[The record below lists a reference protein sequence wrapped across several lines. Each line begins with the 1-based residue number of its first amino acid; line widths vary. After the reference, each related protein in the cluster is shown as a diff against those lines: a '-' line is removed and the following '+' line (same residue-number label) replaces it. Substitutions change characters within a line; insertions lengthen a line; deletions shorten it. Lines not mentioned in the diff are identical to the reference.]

1 MRLTWG
7 SSDDRKVTDLMAGV
21 SRRDRRQML
30 QLMHPTE
37 VAGGTV
43 LASEGKRGREFYVL
57 TEGRVHVSVDGEA
70 VGEIEPGD
78 FFGEIAL
85 LGDGFRTA
93 TVVADDDV
101 SVEIMNRREFA
112 GVLDLWPQF
121 ANEVTRRATC
131 RMSRLFA

>member
-1 MRLTWG
+1 MKLTWG
-7 SSDDRKVTDLMAGV
+7 TSDDRRVTDLMAGV
-21 SRRDRRQML
+21 SRRDRRRML
-30 QLMHPTE
+30 QLMHPTD
-37 VAGGTV
+37 VSSGTV
-43 LASEGKRGREFYVL
+43 LATEGKRGREFFVL
-57 TEGRVHVSVDGEA
+57 TGGRVHVTVAGETVA
-70 VGEIEPGD
+70 EVEPGD

-85 LGDGFRTA
+85 LGDGYRTA

-112 GVLDLWPQF
+112 SILDLWPQF